1 MYLVVVPGKAFLEEN
16 KDLENIASIEDA
28 AGDVLSFFWEDSNG
42 STPLMRYLIS
52 NEREVTQW
60 CAKIHEAN
68 VRLTLQIPQTSL
80 ESSTSESFLNAAI
93 EKMIGLR
100 KSLEDQ
106 LESKKKKR
114 GGQIIGANY

>member
-60 CAKIHEAN
+60 CTKINEAN
-68 VRLTLQIPQTSL
+68 VLTLQIPQASL
-80 ESSTSESFLNAAI
+80 ESSTSESFLNAVI
-93 EKMIGLR
+93 KKMIGLR

-106 LESKKKKR
+106 LESKKKK
-114 GGQIIGANY
+114 GGDK